1 MLKNN
6 CYLFLWVWRFIFFA
20 LCLNYLDVY
29 LSCNWLCNCLRYSCY
44 SIVWMPINICS
55 VERWG
60 FLDGAVE
67 IIIHRC
73 LLAALTIVAKKK
85 FSHSP
90 IATTGK
96 TQKVELHWYEE
107 GVVFSES
114 ALPAKQSSLVP
125 ILKWI
130 N

>member
-55 VERWG
+55 AEWWG

-73 LLAALTIVAKKK
+73 LLAALTIVAKKNQPFPSSNHRKNPESWAALVWRRSGLLRVCITSKAK
-85 FSHSP
+85 FSC
-90 IATTGK
+90 AN
-96 TQKVELHWYEE
+96 
-107 GVVFSES
+107 SEM
-114 ALPAKQSSLVP
+114 
-125 ILKWI
+125 